1 MSPPTPGTRPTG
13 LLCGPNPF
21 SEDAVIA
28 SLEKRGC
35 GATAA
40 HHGRGGEDAGGS
52 VGAADRRDLQV
63 LQPETL
69 VRHLSHRACPPSP
82 SASMPGGGADSKL
95 AFSLPT
101 TVQSALCTRTATNR
115 WRHGA
120 AHSPIKSCASASAH
134 PYFSA
139 YQRREKVPAPSANPC
154 RPQLAFPPCLL
165 PFANRSA
172 PFRPTASQSG
182 VRSIPPLRSF
192 AEAGRS

>member
-40 HHGRGGEDAGGS
+40 HHGRSGEDAGGS

-69 VRHLSHRACPPSP
+69 VRHLSHRACPPFPFRQYARRRGGLKTGLQPTHYCPISAVYSDSHQSLAPWGRSPTNQELRLCVGPSLLLRLPTQRESTSSFRQSLPATASFPSLSP
-82 SASMPGGGADSKL
+82 S
-95 AFSLPT
+95 FC
-101 TVQSALCTRTATNR
+101 QSQC
-115 WRHGA
+115 
-120 AHSPIKSCASASAH
+120 
-134 PYFSA
+134 
-139 YQRREKVPAPSANPC
+139 
-154 RPQLAFPPCLL
+154 
-165 PFANRSA
+165 